1 MIMRIFVHAKPGAH
15 ATAVEKIS
23 EKGFRVS
30 VAERPTGGKAN
41 RAIEK
46 ALAEHFG
53 VSPSQ
58 VEIISGHASK
68 TKLVDII
75 L

>member
-1 MIMRIFVHAKPGAH
+1 MKIFVHAKPGAR

-30 VAERPTGGKAN
+30 VTERPTGGRAN
-41 RAIEK
+41 KAIEK

-53 VSPSQ
+53 ISPSQ
-58 VEIISGHASK
+58 VEIVSGHTSK